1 MNSIES
7 EILRNNLN
15 YTLFEWRK
23 QSGYKP
29 LNIDKAEGVYLIDH
43 QKNKILD
50 FSSGLVNVNIGH
62 GDQRVTDAVINQM
75 KKVSYVN
82 PSTITKVRGDL
93 GKKLSEICP
102 GNLNKSFFTICGA
115 TGIENAIKLGRV
127 LIENGAVESGSD
139 VITPFTDE
147 EGESK
152 EFNARYGDFI
162 NAIENLS
169 CNCYKL
175 EAFN

>member
-1 MNSIES
+1 MKY
-7 EILRNNLN
+7 LR
-15 YTLFEWRK
+15 W
-23 QSGYKP
+23 
-29 LNIDKAEGVYLIDH
+29 AGV
-43 QKNKILD
+43 
-50 FSSGLVNVNIGH
+50 
-62 GDQRVTDAVINQM
+62 
-75 KKVSYVN
+75 
-82 PSTITKVRGDL
+82 
-93 GKKLSEICP
+93 
-102 GNLNKSFFTICGA
+102 
-115 TGIENAIKLGRV
+115 ENAIKLGRV

-152 EFNARYGDFI
+152 EFNERYGDFI